1 MYNEEAQREASARV
15 SATRAAGFM
24 HLTASS
30 FSEFLWPYMNASI
43 LALKPLR

>member
-15 SATRAAGFM
+15 SAARAAGFF

-30 FSEFLWPYMNASI
+30 FSEFLWPFRNASI
-43 LALKPLR
+43 LALKLLR